1 MSPKNPETPVR
12 VVLADD
18 HAMTRAGFRLLLEL
32 VPGVEVIA
40 EAGDGDELVALAR
53 SLEPDI
59 VFTDIDMPRKSGID
73 AIREISDSAPTV
85 RCVVVSMHNTAEWVK
100 LASASGAAGYVMKD
114 APSHEFQNAIASVMA
129 RGSYYSPAVASLLL
143 SKTPPTPHDVLT
155 ERQIEIVKLM
165 AGGQSTKEIAYALN
179 LSTKTVDAHRA
190 RIMERLQINDVANI
204 TRYALR
210 HGLISL

>member
-1 MSPKNPETPVR
+1 MHRKDSQTQVR

-18 HAMTRAGFRLLLEL
+18 HALTRAGFRLLLEQ

-40 EAGDGDELVALAR
+40 EAGDGDELVGLAR

-59 VFTDIDMPRKSGID
+59 VFTDIDMPRKGGID
-73 AIREISDSAPTV
+73 AIREISDSAPGV
-85 RCVVVSMHNTAEWVK
+85 RCVVVSMHNTAEMVK
-100 LASASGAAGYVMKD
+100 LAAASGAAGYVMKD
-114 APSHEFQNAIASVMA
+114 APALEFQNAITSVMT
-129 RGSYYSPAVASLLL
+129 RGSYYSPAVAMLLL
-143 SKTPPTPHDVLT
+143 SKTQPTPSEVLT
-155 ERQIEIVKLM
+155 ERQVEIVKLM

-190 RIMERLQINDVANI
+190 RIMERLQINDIANL

-210 HGLISL
+210 HGLVRL